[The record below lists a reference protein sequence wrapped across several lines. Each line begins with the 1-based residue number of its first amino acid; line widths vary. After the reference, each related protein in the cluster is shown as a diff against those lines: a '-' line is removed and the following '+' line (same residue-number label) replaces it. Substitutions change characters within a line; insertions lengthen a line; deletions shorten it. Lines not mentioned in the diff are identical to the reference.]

1 MKKYKIILI
10 GPAGAGKSSLLFQL
24 KSEEEKNFEKIQ
36 NYQPTIGV
44 DFYAKNISFGNKD
57 IKIHIWDTAGQER
70 FDCIVDTY
78 YKNIDMVILMYD
90 LSKSDNKYQIK
101 RWIEK
106 INFFAKDVPVVLI
119 GNKKD
124 IEINKFDKIYEEE
137 IQNDF
142 NLIKYFEISCLDID
156 NVNYV
161 MDYIYN
167 YVVNNI
173 KKDYI
178 DDIIILDGQIK
189 TTKYCC
195 F

>member
-24 KSEEEKNFEKIQ
+24 KSEEEKNFEHIQ
-36 NYQPTIGV
+36 NYNPTIGV
-44 DFYAKNISFGNKD
+44 DFYAKNISIGKKD

-70 FDCIVDTY
+70 FDCIVDSY

-90 LSKSDNKYQIK
+90 LSNSEGKYQIN
-101 RWIEK
+101 RWINK
-106 INFFAKDVPVVLI
+106 INIFANDVPVVLI

-124 IEINKFDKIYEEE
+124 KESNIASKINKKEL
-137 IQNDF
+137 QNEC
-142 NLIKYFEISCLDID
+142 NLINHFEISCLDID

-161 MDYIYN
+161 MEYIYN
-167 YVVNNI
+167 YVINNI
-173 KKDYI
+173 KKDSD
-178 DDIIILDGQIK
+178 DDIIILDGEIK
-189 TTKYCC
+189 TKNYCC

>member
-24 KSEEEKNFEKIQ
+24 KSKEEKNFEHIQ
-36 NYQPTIGV
+36 DYNPTIGV
-44 DFYAKNISFGNKD
+44 DFYAKNISIGNRD

-70 FDCIVDTY
+70 FDCIVDSY

-90 LSKSDNKYQIK
+90 LSNSDGKYQIN
-101 RWIEK
+101 RWINK
-106 INFFAKDVPVVLI
+106 INIFAKDAPVVLI

-124 IEINKFDKIYEEE
+124 IECNIFHEINKKEL
-137 IQNDF
+137 QNDC
-142 NLIKYFEISCLDID
+142 NLINHFEISCLDID

-167 YVVNNI
+167 YVINNI
-173 KKDYI
+173 KKDS
-178 DDIIILDGQIK
+178 DDDLIILFII
-189 TTKYCC
+189 T
-195 F
+195 